1 MFVAVVKLYWKEKLQ
16 KKGIAQFKND
26 RITAWDQV
34 QLKIKIK
41 LGNIFLWNLKLRET
55 PVY

>member
-1 MFVAVVKLYWKEKLQ
+1 MKPQRQNSLPLYSIKELELRKEKLQ
-16 KKGIAQFKND
+16 KKGMAQFKND

-41 LGNIFLWNLKLRET
+41 LGNIFL
-55 PVY
+55 